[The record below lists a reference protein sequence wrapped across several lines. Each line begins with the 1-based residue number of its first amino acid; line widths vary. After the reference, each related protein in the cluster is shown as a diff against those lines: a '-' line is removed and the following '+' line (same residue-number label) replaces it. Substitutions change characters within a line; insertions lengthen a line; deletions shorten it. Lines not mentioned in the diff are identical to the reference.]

1 MSPGTPPWPTSTPGS
16 VAATSG
22 VGGPDASSHED
33 KDVVDFPP
41 ADCTS
46 QATTQAIVDVLPQLQ
61 PLPSVTDIST
71 ASPSQQEFD
80 A

>member
-1 MSPGTPPWPTSTPGS
+1 M

-22 VGGPDASSHED
+22 VGSPEASSRED
-33 KDVVDFPP
+33 KDVLDLPP
-41 ADCTS
+41 ADYAS
-46 QATTQAIVDVLPQLQ
+46 QATTHAIVDVLPQLQ
-61 PLPSVTDIST
+61 PLPSVTGIST